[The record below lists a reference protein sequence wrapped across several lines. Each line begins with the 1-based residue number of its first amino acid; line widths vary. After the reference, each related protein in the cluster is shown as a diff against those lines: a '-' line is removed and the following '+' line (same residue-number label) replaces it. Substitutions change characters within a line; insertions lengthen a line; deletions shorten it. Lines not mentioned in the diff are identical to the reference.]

1 MNIKRKNLQRAHFHF
16 QFYAA
21 QHSVQWSGGHAARLL
36 SLFRDFEFSRF
47 HTESRPTRLRLTQ
60 AVGQHYSGRFHSQM
74 EHHTDEKE
82 VFMNRDKKMI
92 LGYIVGGILIIVLV
106 PSIIYGITSLCDS
119 VYRIEVIQNAVIRW
133 IVLMILLGTGSA
145 YGIWSVI
152 IQNTVGQ
159 GGPVEIGNIE
169 ISPKT
174 KNLVVSGPYKY
185 TRNPMLFGTFLM
197 YLAFAFFM
205 NSITAVLIVSAI
217 FVFMLTVVVKMEE
230 KRLLNDFGKPYE
242 EYRKKVS
249 MFIPWFQR
257 KIE

>member
-1 MNIKRKNLQRAHFHF
+1 
-16 QFYAA
+16 
-21 QHSVQWSGGHAARLL
+21 
-36 SLFRDFEFSRF
+36 
-47 HTESRPTRLRLTQ
+47 
-60 AVGQHYSGRFHSQM
+60 
-74 EHHTDEKE
+74 
-82 VFMNRDKKMI
+82 MNRDRKMI
-92 LGYIVGGILIIVLV
+92 LGYLVGGLLFMVIV
-106 PSIIYGITSLCDS
+106 PSIIYVITSLCDS

-133 IVLMILLGTGSA
+133 IILMILLVIGLV

-185 TRNPMLFGTFLM
+185 TRNPMLFGTLLI
-197 YLAFAFFM
+197 YLAFALFM
-205 NSITAVLIVSAI
+205 NSITAVVLISAI

-230 KRLLNDFGKPYE
+230 RRMLKDFGKPYE

>member
-1 MNIKRKNLQRAHFHF
+1 MQKWEYSWRRIYCKGGFLG
-16 QFYAA
+16 
-21 QHSVQWSGGHAARLL
+21 GGHY
-36 SLFRDFEFSRF
+36 E
-47 HTESRPTRLRLTQ
+47 LTMKDRTLKDQ
-60 AVGQHYSGRFHSQM
+60 QIWAHLDKLGRNGW
-74 EHHTDEKE
+74 E
-82 VFMNRDKKMI
+82 
-92 LGYIVGGILIIVLV
+92 LV
-106 PSIIYGITSLCDS
+106 STIPEI
-119 VYRIEVIQNAVIRW
+119 
-133 IVLMILLGTGSA
+133 
-145 YGIWSVI
+145 
-152 IQNTVGQ
+152 VGQ

-197 YLAFAFFM
+197 YLAFALFI
-205 NSITAVLIVSAI
+205 NSITAVVFVSAI

-230 KRLLNDFGKPYE
+230 KRLLKDFGKQYE